1 MARRDLF
8 IDHLQNVALFKGCS
22 RKDLQSVAR
31 RSENRRVEAGTTIV
45 TEGENGNEFFV
56 IIDGSARVSRQGRK
70 ITTLGP
76 GSGFGELALLGNAPR
91 NATVVADSDME
102 LVVLDEPEF
111 AQLLDEVPGFALKML
126 RSTARRLREADAR
139 SIN

>member
-1 MARRDLF
+1 VARRDLF